1 MNHLLLTLFFQEGLM
16 ERIRLALMQAWESIK
31 HPDLSK
37 FLVIAA
43 ILFIIG
49 VAGVLTRRNL
59 LVIFMSIELILNAA
73 NLNFIAFSRYL
84 QDTGHG
90 DPISGQIFTVFII
103 VVAAAEA
110 AIGLGIVIALYRNR
124 ETIWIDEIDLMK
136 W

>member
-1 MNHLLLTLFFQEGLM
+1 MNHLSPLFGLLLQETSDG
-16 ERIRLALMQAWESIK
+16 RVSLALQSVK

-49 VAGVLTRRNL
+49 VAGVLTRRNII
-59 LVIFMSIELILNAA
+59 VIFMSIELILNAA

-84 QDTGHG
+84 QDTGG
-90 DPISGQIFTVFII
+90 TNPIAGQIFTVFII

-124 ETIWIDEIDLMK
+124 ETIWVDQIDLLK